1 MQNNGQYFA
10 LIPQANGAIK
20 RTYPKQIWL
29 SHYCGL
35 ELFVYRASFEEWR
48 VIEKSTGLPISTSRE
63 SKNNALSRSRE
74 AIDSKGADNI
84 LKDSKTVCKAIGNM
98 NIYEEEIE

>member
-10 LIPQANGAIK
+10 LIPQANGTIK

-35 ELFVYRASFEEWR
+35 EMFVYRSNFEEWR
-48 VIEKSTGLPISTSRE
+48 VIEKTTGLPITNSRQSRNDAFAHSRE
-63 SKNNALSRSRE
+63 V
-74 AIDSKGADNI
+74 IDKQGADKI
-84 LKDSKTVCKAIGNM
+84 LEEAKMACKALDTI
-98 NIYEEEIE
+98 NIYEEME

>member
-10 LIPQANGAIK
+10 LIPQSNGTIK

-35 ELFVYRASFEEWR
+35 EMFVYRASFEEWR
-48 VIEKSTGLPISTSRE
+48 VIEKNTGLPVATSRE
-63 SKNNALSRSRE
+63 SRNNAFARSRE
-74 AIDSKGADNI
+74 VIDKKGVDKI
-84 LKDSKTVCKAIGNM
+84 LEEAMIACKALDTI
-98 NIYEEEIE
+98 NIYEEIE

>member
-10 LIPQANGAIK
+10 LIPQSNGTIK

-48 VIEKSTGLPISTSRE
+48 VVEKSTGLPISTSRE
-63 SKNNALSRSRE
+63 SKNNALSRSRDIINEKGVAKILEE
-74 AIDSKGADNI
+74 ASIMRKIED
-84 LKDSKTVCKAIGNM
+84 TM
-98 NIYEEEIE
+98 NIYEEME